1 MQHILLLI
9 TATYCILLA
18 FGIILEKYLRMP
30 WIFAALFFGIALSS
44 SEFAKVVVNDP
55 LFQFLS
61 RLGMLFLLFMI
72 GFNVEFERMK
82 QLGGYVLRGSLLII
96 LFEGCTV
103 GGLLYFVFPKQV
115 SNSLLVAFI
124 TALSFATVG
133 EAILLPILSEFKIIK
148 TTFGQLTLGIGT
160 ADDVIEVLT
169 LTFLPFMPM
178 FLAGRGTQ
186 EFPNP
191 TLILINLFA
200 VMLLTLAIIRLGGF
214 IRPIITRSKLEFIR
228 SVLILT
234 VFFSFALLGMF
245 VFEELEAVSV
255 IFGGMAVRALL
266 PKEGFHAVEKAV
278 EFLGYAFLAP
288 LFFLSIGINISL
300 NSIIVN
306 PLLVLVLFAVSA
318 GSKLLASYLLF
329 WRQLG
334 TEYSLLL
341 GLGLS
346 VRFSTGLIIQSI
358 LLTAGIISISLY
370 SALVATAVFTTPVV
384 LWAYSWALSKG
395 KPP

>member
-9 TATYCILLA
+9 TATYCILLT

-55 LFQFLS
+55 IFQFLS

-82 QLGGYVLRGSLLII
+82 QLGSYVLKGSLLII
-96 LFEGCTV
+96 LFEACTV

-186 EFPNP
+186 GFPNP

-306 PLLVLVLFAVSA
+306 PLLVLVLFVVSA

-329 WRQLG
+329 WKQLG
-334 TEYSLLL
+334 TKYSLLL

-346 VRFSTGLIIQSI
+346 VRFSTGLIIH
-358 LLTAGIISISLY
+358 
-370 SALVATAVFTTPVV
+370 
-384 LWAYSWALSKG
+384 
-395 KPP
+395 